1 MPPGRT
7 SNLHA
12 ERDPACPPT
21 DSSLGPR
28 KHAYQTRPLAKR
40 RAVIHT
46 QARLRLPLMDHLV
59 QHRMLHFRPGM
70 AGEMAAADGDL
81 DRPSGSEIHAQL
93 AEPSAHSLGD
103 PEWKHAEGAAEV
115 LVVESLVELLES
127 VQKEQ
132 VTRLGPVVT
141 RGRLAGRLVLLDRKR
156 QELSLGESSKR
167 TRNSGIQKTND
178 GTQDTVRAVDARGNR
193 SASPAPTTVS

>member
-1 MPPGRT
+1 M
-7 SNLHA
+7 
-12 ERDPACPPT
+12 
-21 DSSLGPR
+21 
-28 KHAYQTRPLAKR
+28 
-40 RAVIHT
+40 IHP

-93 AEPSAHSLGD
+93 AQPGPHPSRD
-103 PEWKHAEGAAEV
+103 PEGKHAEGAAEV
-115 LVVESLVELLES
+115 LVVESLMELLES

-132 VTRLGPVVT
+132 VARLGPVAA
-141 RGRLAGRLVLLDRKR
+141 RRHLVCRRVFLHRKR

-167 TRNSGIQKTND
+167 TRDSGIQKAND
-178 GTQDTVRAVDARGNR
+178 GPQDPVGSRRIAAVNR
-193 SASPAPTTVS
+193 THREH